1 MNTPVTRTTRAEVE
15 DLLFEEAALLDD
27 WKLEQ
32 WLALYTEDAA
42 YHVPSTD
49 LPRDASPD
57 TSLFYIAD
65 DRVRMQERVIRLM
78 KKSAH
83 SEYPRSRTRHLVGN
97 VRLLASD
104 AGANEVRATAAFATY
119 RTKGGHTDLF
129 VGSLQYRL
137 RRVGAR
143 LLISEK
149 RCLLDLDGL
158 RPQGRISILL

>member
-1 MNTPVTRTTRAEVE
+1 MNAAVIAATRAEVE

-27 WKLEQ
+27 WKLDQ

-65 DRVRMQERVIRLM
+65 DRIRMQERVIRLM

-83 SEYPRSRTRHLVGN
+83 SEYPRSRTRHLVSN
-97 VRLLASD
+97 VRLVASD
-104 AGANEVRATAAFATY
+104 ADEVRATAAFATY
-119 RTKGGHTDLF
+119 RTKGGHTDIF
-129 VGSLQYRL
+129 VGSLHYRL
-137 RRVGAR
+137 RRVGER
-143 LLISEK
+143 LLIREK